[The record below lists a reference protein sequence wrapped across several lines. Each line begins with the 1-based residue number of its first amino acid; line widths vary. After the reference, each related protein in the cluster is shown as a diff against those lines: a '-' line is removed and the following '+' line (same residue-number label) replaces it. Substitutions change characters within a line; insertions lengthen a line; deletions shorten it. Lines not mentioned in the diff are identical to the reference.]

1 MYPQGWLQ
9 YVSNRGI
16 IKGLRVRIVSVLW
29 VFVLKRG
36 FGLACAW
43 GAGLGWCLTEGAH
56 KKRADPE
63 LTLSDR
69 HLRTAPP
76 LVQKGGDGQ

>member
-1 MYPQGWLQ
+1 MYPQDRLH
-9 YVSNRGI
+9 SLLNHEML
-16 IKGLRVRIVSVLW
+16 KDLRVRIVVILW
-29 VFVLKRG
+29 VFVLSRG
-36 FGLACAW
+36 FWPCVRVS
-43 GAGLGWCLTEGAH
+43 AGLGWCLTEGAH